1 VLVVVYAYSE
11 TEDSRLISD
20 GKVSPK
26 ERRAYEEK

>member
-1 VLVVVYAYSE
+1 VLVAVYAYAGTEE
-11 TEDSRLISD
+11 TKPISA